1 MCCLF
6 GVIDYAKSLTHRQRE
21 KLITALS
28 IAAEVR
34 GTDATGIAYH
44 SGGKLHIFK
53 RPQPAHTMRFHLPSD
68 ANIIMGHTRMT
79 TQGSERLN
87 YNNHPFLGTTADGDF
102 ALAHNGVIYNDDILQ
117 KMEQLSPT
125 KIQTD
130 SYIAVQLI
138 EKTDEVSF
146 ESLRS
151 MAELVTG
158 MFTFTVLDERKNL
171 YFVRGDNP
179 MCIYY
184 YPTLGLYIY
193 ASTEAILQAALKRL
207 PFRLS
212 KPSRINLDCGEILR
226 IDRSGQQTVEPFTF
240 ANTRWD
246 YLWDYP
252 AVSAKNT
259 GTHAAQARNSYL
271 NDLKL
276 VASCYGYMP
285 EYVDYLLEEGF
296 DFDSIEDILF
306 NERC

>member
-6 GVIDYAKSLTHRQRE
+6 GMVDYAESLSKRQRE
-21 KLITALS
+21 KLLHALAS
-28 IAAEVR
+28 AAEVR
-34 GTDATGIAYH
+34 GKDAAGIAYFANDR
-44 SGGKLHIFK
+44 LHIYK

-87 YNNHPFLGTTADGDF
+87 YNNHPFLGTTADGNF

-117 KMEQLSPT
+117 KSEHLPAT

-138 EKTDEVSF
+138 EQFGEVSF
-146 ESLRS
+146 NSLRT
-151 MAELVTG
+151 MAEAITG

-179 MCIYY
+179 MCIYH
-184 YPTLGLYIY
+184 YPALGLYIY
-193 ASTEAILQAALKRL
+193 ASTEAILQTALKHL
-207 PFRLS
+207 PFKLS
-212 KPSRINLDCGEILR
+212 KPSRINIDCGEILQINR
-226 IDRSGQQTVEPFTF
+226 MGKQSVEPFTF
-240 ANTRWD
+240 KNTRWD

-252 AVSAKNT
+252 AVPAKNT
-259 GTHAAQARNSYL
+259 GTHAEQVPESYL

-276 VASCYGYMP
+276 VASCYGYTP
-285 EYVDYLLEEGF
+285 QYIDYLLEEGF

-306 NERC
+306 SEQY